1 MWDFWVGVLAE
12 GKEISLAETRRRK
25 EEKGKKEEEE
35 GRKEG
40 RKGKRNKGDF

>member
-25 EEKGKKEEEE
+25 EEKGKKEE
-35 GRKEG
+35 GR